1 MFRGAKLVMG
11 LSAEELAGIDALLG
25 GPDADAQAPIRIRQA
40 FPRLSITRC
49 DPSDLG
55 TETPFREYEQFDLY
69 LVDGGGHCWRLTTDP
84 EEATGLVV
92 TARRVQ

>member
-1 MFRGAKLVMG
+1 MG
-11 LSAEELAGIDALLG
+11 LTADELAGIDALLE
-25 GPDADAQAPIRIRQA
+25 GPDADAQAPARIRQT

-49 DPSDLG
+49 DPSDLAD
-55 TETPFREYEQFDLY
+55 ETPFREYERFDLY

-92 TARRVQ
+92 VARLVP